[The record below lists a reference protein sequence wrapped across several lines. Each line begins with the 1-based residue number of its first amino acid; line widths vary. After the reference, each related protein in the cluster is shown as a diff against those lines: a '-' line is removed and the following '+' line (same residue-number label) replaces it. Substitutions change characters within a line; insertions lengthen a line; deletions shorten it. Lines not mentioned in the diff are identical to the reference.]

1 MKRIILILILL
12 VSGTML
18 SRAQTIYWFEDFD
31 FGGEWM
37 LDDNW
42 HISDGKLYFY
52 WYPMTPNFDL
62 KATSPPIQLIDNAEK
77 LIVKQYLEVFGSSNP
92 PEMAEIS
99 LIANGEEHLL
109 WSHGLD
115 AGHWGSPGG
124 TDIEFDITEFAGDMV
139 QFAFRTY
146 GAVTWQWSTWD
157 VHEIKLVATYP
168 YDLAAHNISG
178 PTAISETETG
188 NWSLEVRNLGTQP
201 QESFT
206 VSMISQKFGDLIS
219 TIQVDETILPQQ
231 SLYIDFEWTPDFAH
245 NTLLYAQVNSEH
257 DDFNGNDVSNNHFV
271 RVGPSQDFSV
281 LLWNNDNGIN
291 TVVCPDQGDLVRPTT
306 AMIRVLNKAAIPFQ
320 LVNNLPDEL
329 LDYDLIIASLGCY
342 CMS

>member
-1 MKRIILILILL
+1 MKKIILILSLL

-18 SRAQTIYWFEDFD
+18 SRAQTVYWFEDFS
-31 FGGEWM
+31 FGGEWI

-42 HISDGKLYFY
+42 HISDGKLHFN

-62 KATSPPIQLIDNAEK
+62 EAVSPPIHLIDNAEK

-92 PEMAEIS
+92 PEVAEIS
-99 LIANGEEHLL
+99 LIVNGEDQLL

-124 TDIEFDITEFAGDMV
+124 SDIEFDIAEFAGETV
-139 QFAFRTY
+139 QFKFRTH
-146 GAVTWQWSTWD
+146 GPVTWQWSAWD
-157 VHEIKLVATYP
+157 VHEIKLIASYP
-168 YDLAAHNISG
+168 YDLAAYTVTG
-178 PTAISETETG
+178 PSTISEMETG
-188 NWSLEVRNLGTQP
+188 NWSVEVMNLGTQP
-201 QESFT
+201 QHSFA
-206 VSMISQKFGDLIS
+206 VSLISQKFGDLVG

-231 SLYIDFEWTPDFAH
+231 SLQLDFEWTPDFAH
-245 NTLLYAQVNSEH
+245 NTLLYAQVSSEQ
-257 DDFNGNDVSNNHFV
+257 DDFNGNDISDEHFL

-291 TVVCPDQGDLVRPTT
+291 TVVCPDQGDLVRPTV
-306 AMIRVLNKAAIPFQ
+306 AMMRVLNKAAIPFQ
-320 LVNNLPDEL
+320 LVNNLPGEL

-342 CMS
+342 CLS